1 MKKATSSG
9 KKRCFFN
16 NVSAIDAVLVAV
28 HVLYVNSVLHRL
40 ALGDR
45 RLGEILAA
53 AEFLQDARALVFT
66 FELLEGP
73 LDVFTLLDRHDNHCR
88 NYFWLLKFGCMSLRT
103 PSASAAVPE
112 PPARPV
118 PHRGTVPK

>member
-1 MKKATSSG
+1 MDTG
-9 KKRCFFN
+9 YQRGL
-16 NVSAIDAVLVAV
+16 ILVAV

-66 FELLEGP
+66 FELLQGAF
-73 LDVFTLLDRHDNHCR
+73 DVFALFTGMIIIVVFFFL
-88 NYFWLLKFGCMSLRT
+88 FF
-103 PSASAAVPE
+103 
-112 PPARPV
+112 
-118 PHRGTVPK
+118 

>member
-1 MKKATSSG
+1 MEGLGKVRGVEKKGREMKRKTKSPGYFSRG
-9 KKRCFFN
+9 
-16 NVSAIDAVLVAV
+16 IWIPTGLILVAV

-66 FELLEGP
+66 FELLQGAFRP
-73 LDVFTLLDRHDNHCR
+73 LL
-88 NYFWLLKFGCMSLRT
+88 
-103 PSASAAVPE
+103 
-112 PPARPV
+112 PA
-118 PHRGTVPK
+118 

>member
-1 MKKATSSG
+1 MERLGKVGKVGKEDFTGRQAWKGPASPGGGDKKAPAI
-9 KKRCFFN
+9 
-16 NVSAIDAVLVAV
+16 SAGAYGYGYQRGLILVAV
-28 HVLYVNSVLHRL
+28 HVRYVNSVLHRL

-73 LDVFTLLDRHDNHCR
+73 LEVLPLLDRHDNH
-88 NYFWLLKFGCMSLRT
+88 
-103 PSASAAVPE
+103 
-112 PPARPV
+112 
-118 PHRGTVPK
+118 

>member
-1 MKKATSSG
+1 MEGPGKPRGGAEEGDKKAPAI
-9 KKRCFFN
+9 
-16 NVSAIDAVLVAV
+16 SAGAYGYGYQQGLILVAV

-66 FELLEGP
+66 FELLQGA
-73 LDVFTLLDRHDNHCR
+73 LDVFALFYRHDNHSSILFFVFFNFVVYLNSSGVR
-88 NYFWLLKFGCMSLRT
+88 IT
-103 PSASAAVPE
+103 
-112 PPARPV
+112 
-118 PHRGTVPK
+118 